1 MKLTYLRELDDADL
15 EVLKKIPALVTILT
29 GTADDDLNEKE
40 THMGKVSTEFR
51 KNHGEELVQDYFE
64 WVSEDY
70 DNIFDKAWEQYKNVR
85 SYART
90 QQISDELAKVNDILP
105 KIDKKYAHSLVVSW
119 RGLSRAVAHASGGIL
134 GRIAVSNEE
143 KDVMGLNMIDLQ

>member
-1 MKLTYLRELDDADL
+1 MKLTYLNELAHTDL
-15 EVLKKIPALVTILT
+15 EVLKKIPALVTILV
-29 GTADDDLNEKE
+29 GTADDNLDAKE

-70 DNIFDKAWEQYKNVR
+70 DAVFDNAWAQYKDVH
-85 SYART
+85 STTRT
-90 QQISDELAKVNDILP
+90 QQISSEIAKVNGILSE
-105 KIDKKYAHSLVVSW
+105 IDKKYAHSLVVSW
-119 RGLSRAVAHASGGIL
+119 RGLSRAVAHASGGLL

-143 KDVMGLNMIDLQ
+143 KDIMGLNMIELQ